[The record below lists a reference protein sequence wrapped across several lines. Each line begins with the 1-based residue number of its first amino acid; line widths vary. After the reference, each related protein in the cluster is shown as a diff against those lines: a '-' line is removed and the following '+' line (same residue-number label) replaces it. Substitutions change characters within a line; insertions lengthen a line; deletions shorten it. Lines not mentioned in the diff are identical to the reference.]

1 MVKLMNSYRKGTRK
15 PRGGLSLG
23 EINVGWLK
31 VSPALAVSVLL
42 GALYSLFLL
51 GSRLETGLDAFV
63 LSVFSVLS
71 FAAFGYLAR
80 RGSLIGLKPFVLLFD
95 AFLAL
100 STLTCLW
107 ELAAFM
113 GMAWGAS
120 GLLRPVGM
128 SIIFFLLSVVA
139 VYALLLYEN
148 GRHKDIF
155 LAKGNKSYLISGTIG
170 LIICILFAIA
180 ALYFLFGGASMGVEK
195 MAYIT
200 GAALIFSLLGAA
212 YEETWFRGLLLSR
225 LLPLI
230 GEKSAIILQASIFG
244 VFEATTIYYIS
255 SQIIYVPMLFI
266 IGSILGYY
274 WGRMTIKDKSII
286 GAALIHAGFYMLIS
300 MPMLAGMA

>member
-1 MVKLMNSYRKGTRK
+1 MNGYRKGTRK
-15 PRGGLSLG
+15 PRGVLSSG
-23 EINVGWLK
+23 EINVGGLK
-31 VSPALAVSVLL
+31 VSPALAVSALL

-51 GSRLETGLDAFV
+51 GSGLETGLDAFV
-63 LSVFSVLS
+63 LSAFSVLS

-80 RGSLIGLKPFVLLFD
+80 SGRLPGLRPFALLVD

-100 STLTCLW
+100 STLMCLW

-113 GMAWGAS
+113 GMETGLS
-120 GLLRPVGM
+120 GLLRPVSI

-148 GRHKDIF
+148 GRRKDIL
-155 LAKGNKSYLISGTIG
+155 LAIGNKSYLVSGIVG
-170 LIICILFAIA
+170 LIICILVSVA
-180 ALYFLFGGASMGVEK
+180 ALYFLFGGAAMGLEK
-195 MAYIT
+195 MAYII
-200 GAALIFSLLGAA
+200 GAAVIFSFLGAA
-212 YEETWFRGLLLSR
+212 YEETWFRGLLLAR

-230 GEKSAIILQASIFG
+230 GEKSAIILQAAIFG
-244 VFEATTIYYIS
+244 IFEATTVYYIS
-255 SQIIYVPMLFI
+255 SQIIYVPMLFM

-286 GAALIHAGFYMLIS
+286 GAALIHAGFYMLIG